1 MEYYASYR
9 TDLTKSEEKLFNG
22 MDSACRRCVR
32 KAEKSGVAIEEAHD
46 PAFANEYYEQLKDVF
61 SKQGLVPTY
70 DLERLRLLV
79 KHMVSLAGCAP
90 AGSRSGREMHRIRN
104 FPRLQPNRRIL
115 GQCQLSLQPGVAAQ

>member
-9 TDLTKSEEKLFNG
+9 TDLTKSEDELFNG

-32 KAEKSGVAIEEAHD
+32 KAEKSGVVIEEAHD

-70 DLERLRLLV
+70 DLERVR
-79 KHMVSLAGCAP
+79 A
-90 AGSRSGREMHRIRN
+90 SGKAH
-104 FPRLQPNRRIL
+104 
-115 GQCQLSLQPGVAAQ
+115 GVY